1 MQSESTEQAEQT
13 EQILEKKAISKTD
26 IITAICVF
34 LLAIFIIT
42 LFLMNKIK
50 WQQDL
55 EMANKAAAKTGIKV
69 EVISPKNEPAN
80 DQAATL
86 DNALLEAQKADEQ
99 ETKKDKAI
107 GNEQDTEE
115 LEAENEKLKQENKAF
130 RAADSVRMQGFL
142 AMASYKIY
150 GLYRDKSG
158 KQTEKEV
165 AKKFYIK
172 SEKAIKSAEI
182 NGEKAFVVPVKGI
195 HIAKS
200 GDTAF
205 SIAKK
210 YYKNDKQAQLITD
223 FNGEIQAGQTV
234 FLPFVAN

>member
-1 MQSESTEQAEQT
+1 MQSESTEPTIE
-13 EQILEKKAISKTD
+13 ILKKKTIDKID
-26 IITAICVF
+26 IITATCVF
-34 LLAIFIIT
+34 LLAVFIIA
-42 LFLMNKIK
+42 LFLMNKAK
-50 WQQDL
+50 WEQELDL
-55 EMANKAAAKTGIKV
+55 TKAAAKIDIKA
-69 EVISPKNEPAN
+69 EAKNPKPEPAN
-80 DQAATL
+80 ENMIAVDK
-86 DNALLEAQKADEQ
+86 ALLEAEKADEQ
-99 ETKKDKAI
+99 ESKKNKTI
-107 GNEQDTEE
+107 GNEQDIEE
-115 LEAENEKLKQENKAF
+115 LEAENERLKQENKAF
-130 RAADSVRMQGFL
+130 RTADSVRMQGFL

-210 YYKNDKQAQLITD
+210 YYKNEKQAQLITD

>member
-1 MQSESTEQAEQT
+1 MQPESTEPTIE
-13 EQILEKKAISKTD
+13 ILEKKAISKTD
-26 IITAICVF
+26 IITATCVF
-34 LLAIFIIT
+34 LLAVFIIA
-42 LFLMNKIK
+42 LFLMSKIK
-50 WQQDL
+50 WQQEL
-55 EMANKAAAKTGIKV
+55 EMANKATAKTDIKV
-69 EVISPKNEPAN
+69 EAKSQKPEPAN
-80 DQAATL
+80 ENAIVI
-86 DNALLEAQKADEQ
+86 DNALLEAEKADEQ
-99 ETKKDKAI
+99 ETKKSKAI

-130 RAADSVRMQGFL
+130 RTADSVRMQGFL

-158 KQTEKEV
+158 KQTEKEI

-172 SEKAIKSAEI
+172 SEKAIKIAEI